1 MDATAT
7 DAPAEVTEVTA
18 DRSPQRYGVGMLV
31 LATVAG
37 LLLGYAVAVL
47 TLRPSPPGDTSPE
60 AGFARDMTIHHD
72 QAVTMSMI
80 AYQRATQ
87 LSVRTVGEDIAGNQ
101 QGQIGMMQQWLRDWG
116 LLPAGAA
123 PPMSWMPNGAATLE
137 NGLMPGMATPEELA
151 ELRAATGVEV
161 DRLFLELMIDH
172 HLGGIHM
179 VDGILAVSDH
189 EEVRWL
195 AQTQK
200 NGQQQEIN
208 LMRRLLAELP
218 AE

>member
-1 MDATAT
+1 
-7 DAPAEVTEVTA
+7 
-18 DRSPQRYGVGMLV
+18 MLV

-47 TLRPSPPGDTSPE
+47 TLRPSTPGDTSPE

-80 AYQRATQ
+80 SYQRATQ

-116 LLPAGAA
+116 LLPTGAV
-123 PPMSWMPNGAATLE
+123 PPMSWMPDGAAALE

-189 EEVRWL
+189 EDVRWL

-218 AE
+218 AG

>member
-1 MDATAT
+1 MEVTAT
-7 DAPAEVTEVTA
+7 DAPAEITEGTPG
-18 DRSPQRYGVGMLV
+18 RSRQRYGTGMLV

-37 LLLGYAVAVL
+37 LLLGYAVALL
-47 TLRPSPPGDTSPE
+47 TLRPSTPGDTSPE

-72 QAVTMSMI
+72 QAVTMAMI
-80 AYQRATQ
+80 AYQRATH

-101 QGQIGMMQQWLRDWG
+101 QGQIGMMQQWLRDWDV
-116 LLPAGAA
+116 LPTGSR
-123 PPMSWMPNGAATLE
+123 PPMSWMPDGAAALQD
-137 NGLMPGMATPEELA
+137 GLMPGMATPEELA

-161 DRLFLELMIDH
+161 DRLFLELMVDH

-179 VDGILAVSDH
+179 VDAILEVSDH
-189 EEVRWL
+189 EDVRWL

-200 NGQQQEIN
+200 NGQQQEIT
-208 LMRRLLAELP
+208 LMRRLLSELP

>member
-1 MDATAT
+1 MDATT
-7 DAPAEVTEVTA
+7 TGAPPEIAEVEV

-47 TLRPSPPGDTSPE
+47 TLRPSTPGDTSPE

-80 AYQRATQ
+80 SYQRATQ

-116 LLPAGAA
+116 LLPTGAV
-123 PPMSWMPNGAATLE
+123 PPMSWMPDGAAALE

-189 EEVRWL
+189 EDVRWL

-218 AE
+218 AG